1 MKYWMLLLGLLLSG
15 SSYGQSMRMIS
26 LGEYNPVLKKAQ
38 LNAAPAGMR
47 SGQNCDPDTLSLP
60 FFDDFSNYAIDEY
73 YPKCSQ
79 WLSDQVFVND
89 RMAYNPPSIGVA
101 TFDGLNAN
109 GEPYNR
115 TANPILGSR
124 PADTLCSQFID
135 LSGKTAADRI
145 VLSYFYQAAG
155 LSDRPE
161 QIDSLLLEFRDTSGA
176 WIRMRKYDGLS
187 NLIPNDSLV
196 PFQQALVPVLSGRFF
211 HAGFQFRFRNYG
223 TISGNNDHWH
233 IDYVYL
239 DEGRND
245 TPPIFYND
253 VAFRYGPVS
262 ALSDYCAMPWRQFEQ
277 SELNDSLLLRCFN
290 HSAVTG
296 TFDRDYQILDT
307 ASQTT
312 ILNTPLPTV
321 QYGPSPNANDVLE
334 SGFLGSLQ
342 PVTVNGPTAF
352 LSTYRILNPQAF
364 QNDPVFSYNDTVQRY
379 TVLDNYYAYDD
390 GTAET
395 RIIANAIGTLVAVEF
410 ELNVEDTLRG
420 VYFHMPHFLNR
431 DASIDFINVKV
442 WVNDLNNEVYSKDI
456 ERLEYVEG
464 FNGFHFV
471 RFTDFQDNP
480 TPLYLPAGTRFYVGW
495 QQASNTPVPIG
506 FDRNTDASAK
516 TFVNTGTTWDTLDF
530 SGAVML
536 RPLLD
541 IDPSYVPIST
551 EEVKALDWGLQLY
564 PNPAQTELYLATV
577 QSPEPSWR
585 LRVVNAIGQLLYEGA
600 WMERLDVHNWQP
612 GYYVLQYWDAQK
624 GGMKSKA
631 FVVQ

>member
-1 MKYWMLLLGLLLSG
+1 MKYWMLLFGLLVGS
-15 SSYGQSMRMIS
+15 SSYGQSLSLIS
-26 LGEYNPVLKKAQ
+26 LGEYNSVLKKAQ
-38 LNAAPAGMR
+38 MTTTHTGMR
-47 SGQNCDPDTLSLP
+47 SGHNCTEDTLSLP
-60 FFDDFSNYAIDEY
+60 FFDDFSNYATDEY
-73 YPKCSQ
+73 YPKCSN
-79 WLSDQVFVND
+79 WLSDQVFVNN

-115 TANPILGSR
+115 SANPILGSR

-135 LSGKTAADRI
+135 LSGKTAADQI

-155 LSDRPE
+155 LGDRPE
-161 QIDSLLLEFRDTSGA
+161 RIDSLLLEFRDTSGA
-176 WIRMRKYDGLS
+176 WIQMRKYDGLTS
-187 NLIPNDSLV
+187 LIPSDSLV

-223 TISGNNDHWH
+223 TVSGNNDHWH

-239 DEGRND
+239 DEGRSD
-245 TPPIFYND
+245 SPPVFYND

-262 ALSDYCAMPWRQFEQ
+262 ALRDYSAMPWRQFEQ
-277 SELNDSLLLRCFN
+277 SDLNDTLLMRCFN
-290 HSAVTG
+290 HSSVTG
-296 TFDRDYQILDT
+296 TFDRDYQIVDT

-321 QYGPSPNANDVLE
+321 QYGPSPNGNDVL
-334 SGFLGSLQ
+334 SGGFLGSLQ
-342 PVTVNGPTAF
+342 PVAVNGPTAF

-364 QNDPVFSYNDTVQRY
+364 QNDPAFSYNDTVQRY

-410 ELNVEDTLRG
+410 EVAVEDTLRG

-442 WVNDLNNEVYSKDI
+442 WVDDIANEVYSKDI

-480 TPLYLPAGTRFYVGW
+480 TPIYLPAGTRFYVGW

-506 FDRNTDASAK
+506 FDRNTDASAR
-516 TFVNTGTTWDTLDF
+516 TLFNTGTTWDTLDF
-530 SGAVML
+530 PGAVML

-541 IDPSYVPIST
+541 LNPAYVPIPT
-551 EEVKALDWGLQLY
+551 AEVQSVDWQLQLY
-564 PNPAQTELYLATV
+564 PNPAHTRLHLATTIPV
-577 QSPEPSWR
+577 EETWR
-585 LRVVNAIGQLLYEGA
+585 LRVLNTLGQVLYEGA
-600 WMERLDVHNWQP
+600 WTEMLDVQDWQA
-612 GYYVLQYWDAQK
+612 GYYVLQYWDVEK
-624 GGMKSKA
+624 GAMQSKA
-631 FVVQ
+631 FLVE